1 MHILF
6 AGGGTA
12 GHINPAL
19 AIAAHIK
26 SKHSDA
32 KISFIGT
39 ANHLEAKLVPAAGY
53 DFYTVDVEGFQRKLS
68 PENIKRNISA
78 AYKAVKSSHDA
89 KKLLKELA
97 PDVVVGTGG
106 YVSGPVLREAAKLG
120 IKTAIHE
127 QNAYPGITNKML
139 AGKVDRVM
147 LAMPDAGPRMKLT
160 SQPVITGNPVRE
172 SVINTDRESAR
183 RALGLD
189 ERPMILSFG
198 GSLGARI
205 INETAADVLAWHW
218 RTGKYYHYHGTG
230 SSGYES
236 TKKLL
241 EEKGVDLGHAPT
253 VRFSEYIN
261 DMDLCMAA
269 ADLVICRAGAITLS
283 ELQIK
288 GKASILIPSPYVA
301 ENHQYH
307 NAMTLKKLGA
317 AEVIEEKELTGSRLT
332 EEVKRLLENPELLKS
347 MGEKAARSAI
357 TDVHERI
364 YKVIMELY
372 DAGNSKE

>member
-26 SKHSDA
+26 ERHPDA

-39 ANHLEAKLVPAAGY
+39 PNRLEARLIPEAGY
-53 DFYTVDVEGFQRKLS
+53 DFYTIEVEGFQRKLT
-68 PENIKRNISA
+68 PENIRRNVSA
-78 AYKAVKSSHDA
+78 AYKAVKSSMDA
-89 KKLLKELA
+89 KKLLKKLQ

-120 IKTAIHE
+120 IKTAVHE

-139 AGKVDRVM
+139 SSKVDRVM
-147 LAMPDAGPRMKLT
+147 LAMPEARERMKLKNE
-160 SQPVITGNPVRE
+160 PVIVGNPVRG
-172 SVINTDRESAR
+172 SVMKADKAQAR
-183 RALGLD
+183 RRLGID

-198 GSLGARI
+198 GSLGARV
-205 INETAADVLAWHW
+205 INQTAADVLAWHW
-218 RTGKYYHYHGTG
+218 RSGKYFHFHAAG
-230 SSGYES
+230 SGGYNDMKE
-236 TKKLL
+236 LL
-241 EEKGVDLGHAPT
+241 KQKGVELENAPT

-283 ELQIK
+283 ELQVQ
-288 GKASILIPSPYVA
+288 GKAAILIPSPYVA

-317 AEVIEEKELTGSRLT
+317 AEVIEEKELTGEKLV
-332 EEVKRLLENPELLKS
+332 EEVKKLLEDPEKLKK
-347 MGEKAARSAI
+347 MGEASASSAI
-357 TDVHERI
+357 RDVHDRI
-364 YKVIMELY
+364 YNVIMELY
-372 DAGNSKE
+372 NSR

>member
-26 SKHSDA
+26 SRHPDA

-39 ANHLEAKLVPAAGY
+39 PNRLEARLVPEAGY
-53 DFYTVDVEGFQRKLS
+53 DFYTIEVEGFQRSLS
-68 PENIKRNISA
+68 PKNIKRNISA
-78 AYKAVKSSHDA
+78 AYKAVKSSGNA
-89 KKLLKELA
+89 KKLLKKLQ

-120 IKTAIHE
+120 LKTAIHE

-139 AGKVDRVM
+139 ANKVDKVM
-147 LAMPDAGPRMKLT
+147 LAMPDAKERLGMKGE
-160 SQPVITGNPVRE
+160 PVITGNPVRE
-172 SVINTDRESAR
+172 SVMNMDKAAAR
-183 RALGLD
+183 AALGLD
-189 ERPMILSFG
+189 GRPMILSFG

-218 RTGKYYHYHGTG
+218 ESGKYYHYHGAG
-230 SSGYES
+230 KAGYEAM
-236 TKKLL
+236 KKLL
-241 EEKGVDLGHAPT
+241 DEKGVDLSRAST
-253 VRFSEYIN
+253 VRFSEYIS

-283 ELQIK
+283 ELQIQ
-288 GKASILIPSPYVA
+288 GKAAILIPSPYVA
-301 ENHQYH
+301 ENHQFH
-307 NAMTLKKLGA
+307 NAMTLKNMGA
-317 AEVIEEKELTGSRLT
+317 AEVIEEKELTGEKLVG
-332 EEVKRLLENPELLKS
+332 EVKRLLEDPDTLRT
-347 MGEKAARSAI
+347 MGEKAKASAI
-357 TDVHERI
+357 TDVHARI
-364 YKVIMELY
+364 YDVIMELY
-372 DAGNSKE
+372 QSK

>member
-26 SKHSDA
+26 ERHPDA

-39 ANHLEAKLVPAAGY
+39 PNRLEARLIPEAGY
-53 DFYTVDVEGFQRKLS
+53 DFYTIEVEGFQRKLT
-68 PENIKRNISA
+68 PENIKRNVSA
-78 AYKAVKSSHDA
+78 AYKAVKSSMDA
-89 KKLLKELA
+89 KKLLKKLQ

-106 YVSGPVLREAAKLG
+106 YVSGPVLREAAKLC
-120 IKTAIHE
+120 IKTAVHE

-139 AGKVDRVM
+139 SSKVDRVM
-147 LAMPDAGPRMKLT
+147 LAMPEARERMKLKNE
-160 SQPVITGNPVRE
+160 PIIVGNPVRG
-172 SVINTDRESAR
+172 SVMKADKAQAR
-183 RALGLD
+183 RTLGID

-198 GSLGARI
+198 GSLGARV
-205 INETAADVLAWHW
+205 INQTAADVLAWHW
-218 RTGKYYHYHGTG
+218 RSGKYFHFHAAG
-230 SSGYES
+230 SSGYNDMKE
-236 TKKLL
+236 LL
-241 EEKGVDLGHAPT
+241 KQKGVELGNAPT

-283 ELQIK
+283 ELQVQ
-288 GKASILIPSPYVA
+288 GKAAILIPSPYVA

-317 AEVIEEKELTGSRLT
+317 AEVIEEKELTGEKLV
-332 EEVKRLLENPELLKS
+332 EEVKKLLEDPEKLKK
-347 MGEKAARSAI
+347 MGEASASSAI
-357 TDVHERI
+357 RDVHDRI
-364 YKVIMELY
+364 YNVIMELY
-372 DAGNSKE
+372 NSR